1 MKRPVFIGLILLVLT
16 GVAGFAQ
23 ESSDSDAR
31 PDMEQIFREALAVR
45 IQARL
50 FHDVQNV
57 MWQSEVEKLTIPGRP
72 VTVNMKNEQARLS
85 VHFTP
90 YRRDTGDLILVAHS
104 EIWLVEE
111 GDKSGNLRYFTS
123 MKSIPLDY
131 GEIINFY
138 PLGKLENLENKE
150 QTHIEMSLSITP
162 YVIDNDSVA
171 AQSAS
176 ESESGEN

>member
-1 MKRPVFIGLILLVLT
+1 
-16 GVAGFAQ
+16 
-23 ESSDSDAR
+23 
-31 PDMEQIFREALAVR
+31 MEKIYREALAVR

-50 FHDVQNV
+50 FHDIQNV

-90 YRRDTGDLILVAHS
+90 YRRDTGGLILVAHS

-111 GDKSGNLRYFTS
+111 GDRSGNLRYFTS

-138 PLGKLENLENKE
+138 PLGKLENLDNKD

-162 YVIDNDSVA
+162 YVIDNESVA
-171 AQSAS
+171 AQAA
-176 ESESGEN
+176 EPDSGEN